1 MASQPLISFVVIAYN
16 EAGGIARTLAA
27 IGALD
32 GLGEHEIIVVDD
44 GSRDRTAEIVREI
57 AKEDPC
63 VRLVELGSNRGRGH
77 ARARGVAEAHGGLLA
92 TVDGD
97 TVLPPGWLSSLLP
110 ALVDHHAAGGT
121 PVPDGDVSYLHKRF
135 SLRPRLVGATTTVT
149 GSNGLY
155 RREVFDLVGYDPALR
170 EGEDVALNHAMR
182 RRGLSVTTVPGLVV
196 SHEEDKPFG
205 ATLRWLFDSGRGATR
220 QLLTYREVRGPD
232 VAAAGFA
239 VAAVTGAVLTTRGR
253 RALGVAVPVAFVAA
267 ASVAHVRSRFEAPFS
282 QWPRLAPAVAVDGAL
297 LTAYFTGRLAGL
309 TAWRRIR
316 RG

>member
-1 MASQPLISFVVIAYN
+1 MAAHPLISFVVIACN

-44 GSRDRTAEIVREI
+44 GSRDRTAEIVRGI
-57 AKEDPC
+57 AKDDPC
-63 VRLVELGSNRGRGH
+63 VRLVELGENRGRGH

-97 TVLPPGWLSSLLP
+97 TVLPTGWLARLLP
-110 ALVDHHAAGGT
+110 VLADHHAAGGT
-121 PVPDGDVSYLHKRF
+121 PVPDGDASYLHRRF
-135 SLRPRLVGATTTVT
+135 GLRPRLVGATTTVT

-196 SHEEDKPFG
+196 RHEEDKPFG

-232 VAAAGFA
+232 VAAAGFTAA
-239 VAAVTGAVLTTRGR
+239 VAAGVAVAARGHW
-253 RALGVAVPVAFVAA
+253 RAGVAVPAAFVTA
-267 ASVAHVRSRFEAPFS
+267 ASVAHVHSRFEVPAAA
-282 QWPRLAPAVAVDGAL
+282 WPRLAPAVAVDGAL

-309 TAWRRIR
+309 TAWRRVR
-316 RG
+316 HR